1 MSFRGVRVR
10 VSLAAFVMHM
20 SRFLVSD
27 AMFLVPCSQ
36 VIKDLLCI
44 ID

>member
-1 MSFRGVRVR
+1 MSFRGVRFR
-10 VSLAAFVMHM
+10 ASLAALVMHM
-20 SRFLVSD
+20 SRFLFSD